1 MPWPLTSQS
10 KSAEIMSDMKHYQV
24 AAGIHAG
31 RVNEASALA
40 SLLQAAGVNGKR
52 FIIKVNWFGPEYGYF
67 TDARTLDLVL
77 SSLPPSEKIVV
88 EGHAYGR
95 NDGSREINW
104 RDLNEA
110 FDKWE
115 WILQQ
120 EAWFLESTGLAEVLK
135 KHGTKYINVT
145 DEVWAG
151 RAVSAETVAAAV
163 EVCYSP
169 VADPEMYTFI
179 PEKLWDLRGTTLIS
193 LARIKVRSP
202 NALAEDASPYSPIYS
217 LSMKNLFG
225 LVPDPF
231 RFRWHGTKGQRL
243 AQSILDNAKIYSA
256 LFDVVGFN
264 EGIFHTLL
272 NDPIGEHE
280 TNWGRYDIADDQGV
294 AVLGRN
300 LIQLDTFTAA
310 LFFPLDWQRWPLF
323 EMAVAD
329 FGPVEKQLL
338 DTSPPDFADIADDCL
353 QRYGAPAAA
362 LAS

>member
-1 MPWPLTSQS
+1 
-10 KSAEIMSDMKHYQV
+10 MKHYQV

-151 RAVSAETVAAAV
+151 RAVSAEIKAQ
-163 EVCYSP
+163 
-169 VADPEMYTFI
+169 
-179 PEKLWDLRGTTLIS
+179 KRR
-193 LARIKVRSP
+193 RIGRFVQFRQRRDRSKEP
-202 NALAEDASPYSPIYS
+202 ATDVLQFFNGLLAES
-217 LSMKNLFG
+217 
-225 LVPDPF
+225 
-231 RFRWHGTKGQRL
+231 
-243 AQSILDNAKIYSA
+243 
-256 LFDVVGFN
+256 
-264 EGIFHTLL
+264 
-272 NDPIGEHE
+272 
-280 TNWGRYDIADDQGV
+280 
-294 AVLGRN
+294 
-300 LIQLDTFTAA
+300 
-310 LFFPLDWQRWPLF
+310 
-323 EMAVAD
+323 
-329 FGPVEKQLL
+329 
-338 DTSPPDFADIADDCL
+338 
-353 QRYGAPAAA
+353 
-362 LAS
+362 